1 MQRRSFLPALVGFFL
16 LPAAWAQAPAT
27 PAKKWTPEPEI
38 AAFVAKDKENP
49 PPKGAILFIGS
60 SSIRL
65 WKDVDKDFPQ
75 HRVINRGFGS
85 SMISDCVKF
94 ADQIAIPYEPRAIF
108 FFCGGNDINAG
119 KSPET
124 VAGDFR
130 AFVEKV
136 HAKLPNTEINF
147 ISSSP
152 NPKRWAQIEKVR
164 ALNALVEQYCKATPH
179 LHYVDVYSKMLGP
192 DGQPK
197 QGIYRDDQLHMNA
210 EGYKIWVEVLRP
222 LLPPPDVKSAASH

>member
-1 MQRRSFLPALVGFFL
+1 MQRRCFL
-16 LPAAWAQAPAT
+16 LALLGLFVAPAAWSQAPAT
-27 PAKKWTPEPEI
+27 PAKKWSPEPEI
-38 AAFVAKDKENP
+38 AAFAARDKENP

-85 SMISDCVKF
+85 SMISHCVQF

-108 FFCGGNDINAG
+108 LYAGGNDINAG

-124 VAGDFR
+124 VAADFR

-136 HAKLPNTEINF
+136 HAKLPSTEIHF
-147 ISSSP
+147 ISGAP
-152 NPKRWAQIEKVR
+152 NPKRWGQIEKTR
-164 ALNALVEQYCKATPH
+164 ALNALVEQYCKATPR
-179 LHYVDVYSKMLGP
+179 LHYIDVHSKMLGP

-222 LLPPPDVKSAASH
+222 LLPPPDVKSAGSN